1 MKDDVPQ
8 NPEVE
13 KHLKL
18 IDAYGVDAA
27 KAYLSGRNPEA
38 ATTNRI
44 LLNMHSDMVGVL
56 LS

>member
-8 NPEVE
+8 NPEVD

-27 KAYLSGRNPEA
+27 KAYLSGRNPVA

-44 LLNMHSDMVGVL
+44 LLNMHSDLVGVL